1 MDWIL
6 KVCNMA
12 FESGVVAEDCRSAM
26 IDALYKSKE
35 ERTEYSNYR
44 GISLL
49 KVVGKIYAG
58 ILVDR
63 IRKVTK
69 SLIDDG
75 QGGYRAERGYVD
87 QILTLKQIGEKV

>member
-49 KVVGKIYAG
+49 KVVGKIY
-58 ILVDR
+58 